1 MVKFI
6 TTGEYDAKLAE
17 TSVGI
22 PADTTNTEW
31 PAMVEC
37 AKPVIEQS
45 TGRLTWVAGVE
56 TNVDMTPVIKENFIK
71 LMAGSLTADE
81 FIAAMQEA
89 AK

>member
-1 MVKFI
+1 M
-6 TTGEYDAKLAE
+6 
-17 TSVGI
+17 
-22 PADTTNTEW
+22 TE
-31 PAMVEC
+31 AVSYTHLVEC

-45 TGRLTWVAGVE
+45 TGRFTWAAGVE

-81 FIAAMQEA
+81 FVAAMQEA